1 MVTRKSQVAPTEE
14 STRSEL
20 FKVLA
25 RLKTSREVE
34 EFLLDLCTPGELR
47 AMSERW
53 RAAQMVAE
61 EVPYRRICELTGLST
76 ATVTR
81 VARSL
86 NEGSGYQKQIARK
99 P

>member
-1 MVTRKSQVAPTEE
+1 MVTRKNEE
-14 STRSEL
+14 SLSQESTQSEL

-34 EFLLDLCTPGELR
+34 DFLLDLCTPGELR

-53 RAAQMVAE
+53 RAAQMVAQ

-86 NEGSGYQKQIARK
+86 NEGKGYQKQIARRS
-99 P
+99 